1 MKNQLVNLKKKT
13 VLPRDDD
20 EIRAKYAS
28 VDYTQKQLAEEY
40 GLSQSTISRI
50 INKEIVEEN

>member
-28 VDYTQKQLAEEY
+28 GDYTQKQLAEEY

>member
-1 MKNQLVNLKKKT
+1 MKNHLVNLKKKT

-28 VDYTQKQLAEEY
+28 GDYTQKQLAEEY
-40 GLSQSTISRI
+40 GLF
-50 INKEIVEEN
+50 NLENGELCQM